1 MPDVERL
8 EAKLGGEHEGDTST
22 VKKVALAAF
31 VGSTVEWYDFFLYG
45 TAAAL
50 VFGDLFFPDANP
62 TVGTLAAFATFGV
75 GFLFRPLGGAF
86 FGHFG
91 DRVGRKAM
99 LVITLLLM
107 GSATVAIGL
116 LPTYN
121 SVGIL
126 APVLL
131 VLLRAIQGF
140 SVGGEWAGGSLMT
153 VEYAPAER
161 RGLCG
166 AGPRG
171 GPSAG
176 WLLATGACAL
186 FNTLPEDQFN
196 AWGWGVPFLLSS
208 VVVIV

>member
-1 MPDVERL
+1 MGDNARL
-8 EAKLGGEHEGDTST
+8 ERRLGGEKVGSTSAI
-22 VKKVALAAF
+22 KRVALAAF

-50 VFGDLFFPDANP
+50 VFGDLFFPGADP

-75 GFLFRPLGGAF
+75 GFLFRPLGGMF

-91 DRVGRKAM
+91 DRVGRKRM
-99 LVITLLLM
+99 LVVTLFVM
-107 GSATVAIGL
+107 GSATVLIGC
-116 LPTYN
+116 LPTYGD
-121 SVGIL
+121 VGLL

-153 VEYAPAER
+153 VEHAPEGR
-161 RGLCG
+161 RGYYG
-166 AGPRG
+166 SWPQV

-176 WLLATGACAL
+176 SLLATGAFAL
-186 FNTLPEDQFN
+186 FNTLP
-196 AWGWGVPFLLSS
+196 
-208 VVVIV
+208 

>member
-1 MPDVERL
+1 MRDVEDL
-8 EAKLGGEHEGDTST
+8 EARLGGEQAGST
-22 VKKVALAAF
+22 RAVKKVALAAF

-107 GSATVAIGL
+107 GCATVAIGL
-116 LPTYN
+116 LPTY
-121 SVGIL
+121 GRRDPRPDPAR
-126 APVLL
+126 APARGAG
-131 VLLRAIQGF
+131 LLRRRR
-140 SVGGEWAGGSLMT
+140 VG
-153 VEYAPAER
+153 R
-161 RGLCG
+161 R
-166 AGPRG
+166 
-171 GPSAG
+171 
-176 WLLATGACAL
+176 LAR
-186 FNTLPEDQFN
+186 
-196 AWGWGVPFLLSS
+196 
-208 VVVIV
+208 